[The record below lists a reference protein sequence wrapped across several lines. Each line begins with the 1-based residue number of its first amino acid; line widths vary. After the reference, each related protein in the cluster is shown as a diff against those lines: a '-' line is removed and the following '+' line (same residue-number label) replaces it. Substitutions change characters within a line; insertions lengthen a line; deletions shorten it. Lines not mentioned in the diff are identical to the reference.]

1 MDSNRIESLYTSLA
15 KFLTVEQ
22 LQLLTS
28 LESPSLEI
36 LRIFFK
42 TVLLNNFEAFTY
54 ILGYRDVGS
63 FHKEK
68 QSHISNVQYLVPTT
82 IRRLWLWARGHFKTS
97 LITEAHS
104 LWLIVNNPNIR
115 LLVVSNTLEIAK
127 KILNNVRSQFMN
139 NEDFRY
145 FFPEFCPKVSKEGKI
160 EFGTTENFTVPN
172 RTKSIKEPTMMC
184 AGVGT
189 NLTGLHFDYMKI
201 DDLVTRESVS
211 NDTQIQASKDYY
223 SSLRQLFDNPTL
235 PKEDV
240 IGTTYHFA
248 DLYAGFK
255 GSLDFEQSFVPVQ
268 NGDGTINFF
277 ERFSLD
283 GINSIRNDPTVGPY
297 EFNAQYML
305 NPINPAEAKFKDEW
319 WKCYDTLPNG
329 LAEHIFVDPASTQ
342 KKKSDY
348 TVIERWGVSFDGTHY
363 LLEGIRDKMTVFQRI
378 DAVTA
383 MAKRAKN
390 LKQVK
395 YEVLGGRHGDLE
407 SLKDRFYKEHIT
419 ISPLET
425 KATTSSKKDRI
436 EQRLVGQFHAGK
448 IYFPTNCFFK
458 SKLDGKTYD
467 FVQLYKNEFL
477 QFPYCEHDD
486 ILDCHS
492 QMFEGFIHLGEKVA
506 IADKKTDEFEW
517 WRQKAI
523 TRRKENE
530 NPKSIK
536 YIFGKKNRI
545 SAKIPFQE
553 AFR

>member
-1 MDSNRIESLYTSLA
+1 
-15 KFLTVEQ
+15 
-22 LQLLTS
+22 
-28 LESPSLEI
+28 
-36 LRIFFK
+36 
-42 TVLLNNFEAFTY
+42 
-54 ILGYRDVGS
+54 
-63 FHKEK
+63 
-68 QSHISNVQYLVPTT
+68 
-82 IRRLWLWARGHFKTS
+82 
-97 LITEAHS
+97 
-104 LWLIVNNPNIR
+104 
-115 LLVVSNTLEIAK
+115 VSNTLEIAK
-127 KILNNVRSQFMN
+127 KIINNIRSQFMF

-145 FFPEFCPKVSKEGKI
+145 FFPEFCPKQSKEGKI

-268 NGDGTINFF
+268 EADGTINFF
-277 ERFSLD
+277 ERFSLE

-305 NPINPAEAKFKDEW
+305 NPINPAEAKFKEEW
-319 WKCYDTLPNG
+319 WKTFDNLPVG
-329 LAEHIFVDPASTQ
+329 LAEHILVDPASTQ

-348 TVIERWGVSFDGTHY
+348 TVVERWGVDFDGNCY
-363 LLEGIRDKMTVFQRI
+363 LIEGFRDRLTVFQRI
-378 DAVTA
+378 DLVTEV
-383 MAKRAKN
+383 AKRCKN

-407 SLKDRFYKEHIT
+407 TLKERFYKERIT
-419 ISPLET
+419 ISPNET
-425 KATTSSKKDRI
+425 KATTASKKDRV
-436 EQRLVGQFHAGK
+436 EQRLVGQFHSGK
-448 IYFPTNCFFK
+448 VFFPQNFFFK
-458 SKLDGKTYD
+458 SKQDGKTYD
-467 FVQLYKNEFL
+467 FVQLFRNEYL

-486 ILDCHS
+486 ALDCMS
-492 QMFEGFIHLGEKVA
+492 QLFEGFIHKGDKVA
-506 IADKKTDEFEW
+506 KADVKTNEFEW

-523 TRRKENE
+523 TRKKEAE
-530 NPKSIK
+530 GKKHIR
-536 YIFGKKNRI
+536 YIFGNKNRI
-545 SAKIPFQE
+545 TAKIPYME
-553 AFR
+553 AFK